1 MAERWKPVL
10 SPKVAEI
17 FEGLGYVE
25 DRDFYVSPY
34 LDDDYIV
41 EVNENLLPLR
51 PNPTRRRHLPFRSLS
66 LSRPLR
72 VQPRKPR

>member
-51 PNPTRRRHLPFRSLS
+51 P
-66 LSRPLR
+66 
-72 VQPRKPR
+72 KDDDE